1 MRNEILYLCEAHP
14 HHSATSFD
22 FSAEVSKKPEGVIF
36 ALESNADRSWK
47 KLTSMESHLKVLDET
62 DLLDALTQH
71 YYRYRLA
78 VKLGGSVDEFNK
90 SRDTLQQI
98 LNELNKRRDDHFK
111 DGNNPR
117 NSQSDNIFE
126 TNRRSEK

>member
-1 MRNEILYLCEAHP
+1 
-14 HHSATSFD
+14 
-22 FSAEVSKKPEGVIF
+22 
-36 ALESNADRSWK
+36 
-47 KLTSMESHLKVLDET
+47 MESHLKVLDEN

-78 VKLGGSVDEFNK
+78 VKLGGSEDEFYK

-98 LNELNKRRDDHFK
+98 LNELNTRRTDHYKDD
-111 DGNNPR
+111 DNPR

-126 TNRRSEK
+126 SSRKSEK